1 MFEKIIKI
9 LTETTPS
16 NIAPIHIPVT
26 FSCGH
31 QGRKRSLYFDMLS
44 PSSLENYLEFLGTT
58 KCADCA
64 AVERAAEKSHD
75 ISRAAEGVEANALR
89 PAA

>member
-64 AVERAAEKSHD
+64 AVERAQEKAVD
-75 ISRAAEGVEANALR
+75 ISPVTASVDEMALHQAA
-89 PAA
+89 

>member
-64 AVERAAEKSHD
+64 AVKRAQEKAVD
-75 ISRAAEGVEANALR
+75 ISPVTASVDEMALHQAA
-89 PAA
+89 

>member
-31 QGRKRSLYFDMLS
+31 QGRKRSHYFYMLS
-44 PSSLENYLEFLGTT
+44 PSQLENYLEFLETT
-58 KCADCA
+58 KCAECA
-64 AVERAAEKSHD
+64 AVERAAEKVRKSSPIAGAVEEIALSHV
-75 ISRAAEGVEANALR
+75 A
-89 PAA
+89 